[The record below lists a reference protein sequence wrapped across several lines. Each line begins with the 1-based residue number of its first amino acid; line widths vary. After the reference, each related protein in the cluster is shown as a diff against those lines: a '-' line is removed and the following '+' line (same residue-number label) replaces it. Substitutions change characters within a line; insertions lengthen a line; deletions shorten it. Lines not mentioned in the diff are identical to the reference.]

1 MKYSNCI
8 CIMSTLLLGGTH
20 RHYMEMAKIYSF
32 RCHVLLVEYDENFII
47 VRVSFQ
53 GKLLDEKLIFGS
65 GTEKLAYE
73 LEKWNIKLI
82 HLHHFMYM
90 NDILRNFLLSGRYRL
105 AVTLHDYYVMC
116 PRVNMTKNGKYCY
129 EACDNECNACMN
141 DSLAEPS
148 GDLECRISRFPDIV
162 SWRRYWF
169 EFLYKADYVFVPS
182 SDQRKR
188 LLRYFPSLT
197 KIRVVE
203 NPEIVVPPD
212 TCNVKFRKVGI
223 LGAISEAKG
232 RSVLLECARLAE
244 EQHLAIQ
251 FVLFGTLSPSEQ
263 NLPTNLLVKGR
274 YKEDEVYSLITREG
288 IDFFWFT
295 AIGPETYSY
304 VLTIPIRLGIPV
316 IAADLGAIGERI
328 KRGGWGEVY
337 PVEADISE
345 IVHAL
350 SVFDYMHYQSTGDFK
365 IKNDHFL
372 SFQELY
378 CDDKKIFPVAFET
391 EDIGGYFL
399 SSSSSDICTAL
410 SHTDVAICGTPSHL
424 QPHELKFLW
433 SKRKGLLWKCRL
445 FWATEKI
452 PLMKKITGKICKE
465 NVLGKR
471 EWKYGMERSKLFSKE
486 SFYMNFVNVIRKIVH
501 FGG

>member
-1 MKYSNCI
+1 MYVIRGESCGMKYSNCI
-8 CIMSTLLLGGTH
+8 CIMSTLLSGGTH

-32 RCHVLLVEYDENFII
+32 RCHVLLVEYDENFMI
-47 VRVSFQ
+47 VKMIFQ
-53 GKLLDEKLIFGS
+53 GKLLDEKLFFGS
-65 GTEKLAYE
+65 CTEKLAYE

-90 NDILRNFLLSGRYRL
+90 NDILRNFLLSDRYRV
-105 AVTLHDYYVMC
+105 AVTLHDYYVVC

-129 EACDNECNACMN
+129 EVCDNECNACMN

-162 SWRRYWF
+162 SWRKYWF

-203 NPEIVVPPD
+203 NPEIVVPPG
-212 TCNVKFRKVGI
+212 TCNVKIRRIGI

-251 FVLFGTLSPSEQ
+251 FVLFGILSPPEQ

-295 AIGPETYSY
+295 AVWPETYSY

-337 PVEADISE
+337 PVESDISE

-372 SFQELY
+372 SFQDLY
-378 CDDKKIFPVAFET
+378 CDDRGRFPVAFET
-391 EDIGGYFL
+391 DDSKGDFF

-424 QPHELKFLW
+424 QPHELRFLW

-471 EWKYGMERSKLFSKE
+471 EWRYG
-486 SFYMNFVNVIRKIVH
+486 MNFVNVIRKIVH
-501 FGG
+501 FFG

>member
-1 MKYSNCI
+1 MDECNI
-8 CIMSTLLLGGTH
+8 CIMSTILPGGTH
-20 RHYMEMAKIYSF
+20 RHYMEMAEMYGF
-32 RCHVLLVEYDENFII
+32 RCQVLLVEYDENFMITKLI
-47 VRVSFQ
+47 SH
-53 GKLLDEKLIFGS
+53 GKLLGEKILFGNC
-65 GTEKLAYE
+65 TEKLYLE
-73 LEKWNIKLI
+73 LEKWHVKLV

-90 NDILRNFLLSGRYRL
+90 NDILRNFLLSDRYRV
-105 AVTLHDYYVMC
+105 AVTLHDYYVVC

-129 EACDNECNACMN
+129 EVCDNECNACMN

-162 SWRRYWF
+162 SWRKYWF

-203 NPEIVVPPD
+203 NPEIVVPPG
-212 TCNVKFRKVGI
+212 TCNVKIRRIGI

-251 FVLFGTLSPSEQ
+251 FVLFGILSPPEQ

-295 AIGPETYSY
+295 AVLPETYSY

-337 PVEADISE
+337 PAESDISD

-350 SVFDYMHYQSTGDFK
+350 REFDYVYYQNTGDFT

-378 CDDKKIFPVAFET
+378 CDDKEMFQLQIKHDEVKIHGE
-391 EDIGGYFL
+391 EGGASGFCDGL
-399 SSSSSDICTAL
+399 AGM
-410 SHTDVAICGTPSHL
+410 DVDVDVDVCGTPANL
-424 QPHELKFLW
+424 QPHELRYLW
-433 SKRKGLLWKCRL
+433 SRRAGL
-445 FWATEKI
+445 FWKI
-452 PLMKKITGKICKE
+452 QLIWAVDKISLLKKIMQKLHDKI
-465 NVLGKR
+465 NAAL
-471 EWKYGMERSKLFSKE
+471 
-486 SFYMNFVNVIRKIVH
+486 
-501 FGG
+501 

>member
-1 MKYSNCI
+1 
-8 CIMSTLLLGGTH
+8 MSTLLLGGTH

-32 RCHVLLVEYDENFII
+32 RCHVLLVEYDENFMI
-47 VRVSFQ
+47 VKVIFQ

-65 GTEKLAYE
+65 CTEKLVCE
-73 LEKWNIKLI
+73 LEKWNINLI

-90 NDILRNFLLSGRYRL
+90 NDMLRNFLLSGRYRV
-105 AVTLHDYYVMC
+105 AVTLHDYYVVC

-141 DSLAEPS
+141 DSLAESS
-148 GDLECRISRFPDIV
+148 GDLECRTSRFPDIV
-162 SWRRYWF
+162 SWRKYWF

-251 FVLFGTLSPSEQ
+251 FVLFGTLSPPEQ

-274 YKEDEVYSLITREG
+274 YKEDEVYSLITREC

-295 AIGPETYSY
+295 AIWPETYSY

-316 IAADLGAIGERI
+316 IAADLGAVGERI

-337 PVEADISE
+337 PAESDISD

-350 SVFDYMHYQSTGDFK
+350 REFDYVYYQNTGDFT

-372 SFQELY
+372 SFEELY
-378 CDDKKIFPVAFET
+378 CDDKEMFQLQIKHEEVKIHGEEGQGSGFCDGLA
-391 EDIGGYFL
+391 GM
-399 SSSSSDICTAL
+399 
-410 SHTDVAICGTPSHL
+410 DVDVCGTPANL
-424 QPHELKFLW
+424 QPHELRYLW
-433 SKRKGLLWKCRL
+433 SRRAGL
-445 FWATEKI
+445 FWKI
-452 PLMKKITGKICKE
+452 QLIWAVDKISLLKKIMQKLHNKI
-465 NVLGKR
+465 NAAL
-471 EWKYGMERSKLFSKE
+471 
-486 SFYMNFVNVIRKIVH
+486 
-501 FGG
+501 